1 MKAKKSKSRLCLIA
15 DMSSSINL
23 LLLLLAYLAVCVN
36 SSELNGGS
44 NNSSSRSD
52 LLKDTSMLN
61 QIALN
66 SKNDDGIANSNN
78 RTSNSLPSNPIA
90 ISTSDLTSLNDEP
103 VINRILIEPLKEIQE
118 KIQYSIFHH
127 KLKVYLYISYI
138 SKEISIT

>member
-1 MKAKKSKSRLCLIA
+1 MKGKKSKSRLCLIA

-36 SSELNGGS
+36 SSELNDGS

-90 ISTSDLTSLNDEP
+90 ISDLTSLNDEP
-103 VINRILIEPLKEIQE
+103 VINRILIEPLK
-118 KIQYSIFHH
+118 
-127 KLKVYLYISYI
+127 
-138 SKEISIT
+138 

>member
-1 MKAKKSKSRLCLIA
+1 MKGKKSKSKSKSRLGLIA

-44 NNSSSRSD
+44 NSSSRSD
-52 LLKDTSMLN
+52 LLKHTSMLN

-66 SKNDDGIANSNN
+66 SKNDDGIAN
-78 RTSNSLPSNPIA
+78 RTSNSLPSNPVA

-103 VINRILIEPLKEIQE
+103 VINRTI
-118 KIQYSIFHH
+118 
-127 KLKVYLYISYI
+127 
-138 SKEISIT
+138 

>member
-1 MKAKKSKSRLCLIA
+1 
-15 DMSSSINL
+15 MSCSINL
-23 LLLLLAYLAVCVN
+23 LLLLLAYLAICVN
-36 SSELNGGS
+36 SSELNGS
-44 NNSSSRSD
+44 SNSSSRSD

-103 VINRILIEPLKEIQE
+103 VINRTI
-118 KIQYSIFHH
+118 
-127 KLKVYLYISYI
+127 
-138 SKEISIT
+138 

>member
-1 MKAKKSKSRLCLIA
+1 MKGKKSKSKSRLGLIA

-36 SSELNGGS
+36 SSELNGS
-44 NNSSSRSD
+44 SNSSSRSD

-103 VINRILIEPLKEIQE
+103 VINRTI
-118 KIQYSIFHH
+118 
-127 KLKVYLYISYI
+127 
-138 SKEISIT
+138 